1 MLRYS
6 KPVMED
12 VTVKMLRYAMPVFYM
27 EDATVKMLRHAM
39 PFYCIEDALLNV
51 EVCDASFLYGRCDC

>member
-1 MLRYS
+1 
-6 KPVMED
+6 
-12 VTVKMLRYAMPVFYM
+12 MPAFYM

-51 EVCDASFLYGRCDC
+51 EVCDLSFSIL